1 MILYWAILSLAFFNL
16 FWLIVSVTTSID
28 LTLVGHLRG
37 WKRIHYPRW
46 LGGFIEEKRKGY
58 EILTDFTSHPQV
70 LMMLGSCLTM
80 LVGFIVLTICVWFKI
95 NSIEPSLLCIINT
108 LLYVPT
114 AIWLLISKIKVRKEL
129 RMYYQSLPE
138 KKEKQ

>member
-1 MILYWAILSLAFFNL
+1 
-16 FWLIVSVTTSID
+16 
-28 LTLVGHLRG
+28 
-37 WKRIHYPRW
+37 
-46 LGGFIEEKRKGY
+46 
-58 EILTDFTSHPQV
+58 
-70 LMMLGSCLTM
+70 MMLGSCLTM